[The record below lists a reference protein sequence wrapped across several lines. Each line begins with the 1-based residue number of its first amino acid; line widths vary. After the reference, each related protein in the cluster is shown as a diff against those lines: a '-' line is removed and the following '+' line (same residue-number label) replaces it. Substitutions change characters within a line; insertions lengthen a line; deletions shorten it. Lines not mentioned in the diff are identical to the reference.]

1 MRISDWSSDVCSS
14 DLMSAVFQVVMH
26 HGANCQW
33 YLFRQ
38 IQLGRGHGFQHACTK
53 ICDDIVVQRAKY
65 RLAAV
70 KQLVEVARCY
80 FGFAAQGFNCG
91 ARVTLPRKQ
100 FKRCGQQTCL
110 SLLGALFSSHAS
122 ISPRGC
128 FAHSMFT
135 FDKISCTNYSE
146 LVSESATTVC
156 VAPPHGRAVLS
167 SGGLW
172 CLRNY
177 LM

>member
-70 KQLVEVARCY
+70 KHLVEV
-80 FGFAAQGFNCG
+80 
-91 ARVTLPRKQ
+91 
-100 FKRCGQQTCL
+100 
-110 SLLGALFSSHAS
+110 
-122 ISPRGC
+122 
-128 FAHSMFT
+128 
-135 FDKISCTNYSE
+135 
-146 LVSESATTVC
+146 ES
-156 VAPPHGRAVLS
+156 GRASCRGRVCQDVEIS
-167 SGGLW
+167 RVAGSIKKNKKVN
-172 CLRNY
+172 RHQSKINR
-177 LM
+177 